1 MKTETAQKIIHGA
14 YCRKS
19 SESED
24 RQVLSIDSQV
34 DKANQIAQSLNIKID
49 KENFFT
55 ESKSAKNTGHRP
67 EFSKMVDNIEK
78 GKISGII
85 VWHADRLSR
94 NAIDS
99 AILIDLMD
107 RKKLIEII
115 TPAQTFRNTP
125 MDKFMFMLSC
135 TQAKMENDKKGI
147 DVKRGLETAASRGVL
162 PTFAPIGYINDPF
175 LLKGQKKISDDPDR
189 FDIVKKMWQ
198 LMLTGTY
205 SPLKIREIATNEWGL
220 KTKNGKKLARSG
232 IYWIFRNSFYCGEF
246 EYPKG
251 SGQWRQGTHNPMI
264 TPEEFDLVQALL
276 GKKGRPRPKSH
287 IFEFTGMMRCGYCG
301 SSITAET
308 KTKHQKNGNV
318 HTYVYYHCTKKK
330 NENCTEGSIEVDELK
345 KQIVKE
351 INSIEIPPEFHT
363 FAMKWV
369 RAENEKEGKTQKTIV
384 VSNQKAYN
392 DITAKL
398 NGLIDMRASGEIS
411 AEDFVEKQAKYLTDK
426 KNFKNNLDNTDERI
440 DQWNRTTN
448 EMFTFIEQ
456 AIEKFKHGSLQIK
469 REILSTLGSN
479 LIIKGKIISID
490 IENSLFPMKKISPI
504 VKEIKERLEPL
515 NTLEKQGLFEQKCL
529 ENPTVLAWESAFR
542 MYDWKKAFPDPD
554 MAIRQIGGLLA
565 LSSNPA

>member
-1 MKTETAQKIIHGA
+1 MKTETEQKIIYSA

-34 DKANQIAQSLNIKID
+34 DRANQIAQSLNIKID

-55 ESKSAKNTGHRP
+55 ESKSAKNTGNRP
-67 EFSKMVDNIEK
+67 EFSKMVDSIEK

-107 RKKLIEII
+107 RKKLVEIV

-147 DVKRGLETAASRGVL
+147 DVKRGLETAASRGIL

-175 LLKGQKKISDDPDR
+175 LPKGQKKISDDPDR
-189 FDIVKKMWQ
+189 FEIVKKMWQ
-198 LMLTGTY
+198 MMLTGTY
-205 SPLKIREIATNEWGL
+205 SPLKIREIATNDWGL
-220 KTKNGKKLARSG
+220 RTKNGKKLARSG

-264 TPEEFDLVQALL
+264 TPEEFDMVQALL

-330 NENCTEGSIEVDELK
+330 NENCTEGSIEADELK
-345 KQIVKE
+345 KQIIKE
-351 INSIEIPPEFHT
+351 IDSIEIPPEFHT

-369 RAENEKEGKTQKTIV
+369 RTENEKEGKTQKTIV
-384 VSNQKAYN
+384 ASNQKAYN
-392 DITAKL
+392 TITAKL
-398 NGLIDMRASGEIS
+398 SGLISMRASGEIS
-411 AEDFVEKQAKYLTDK
+411 AEYFAEEQAKYLAEK
-426 KNFKNNLDNTDERI
+426 KSFKKNLDNSDERI
-440 DQWNRTTN
+440 DQWNKTAD
-448 EMFTFIEQ
+448 EMLTFIEQ
-456 AIEKFKHGSLQIK
+456 AREKFKNGTLQKK

-479 LIIKGKIISID
+479 LVIKGKMISID
-490 IENSLFPMKKISPI
+490 IENSLFPMKKVSPA
-504 VKEIKERLEPL
+504 VKEIKKGLEPL
-515 NTLEKQGLFEQKCL
+515 NTLEKQRQFEQICL
-529 ENPTVLAWESAFR
+529 ESPTMLR
-542 MYDWKKAFPDPD
+542 
-554 MAIRQIGGLLA
+554 G
-565 LSSNPA
+565 